1 MNLPQAIIPSFVNK
15 NNYIYIAAL
24 FLCYDFHFA
33 SKDLVFL
40 LLPGIIL
47 GFEFERI

>member
-1 MNLPQAIIPSFVNK
+1 MNLPQAIISSFVNK
-15 NNYIYIAAL
+15 NNYIAAL

-33 SKDLVFL
+33 SKDLVLL
-40 LLPGIIL
+40 LLPGIIS